1 MHGTQGEIARIIS
14 IHAPPRGAT
23 CIVAGRSCTKP
34 DFNSRPSARG
44 DKACLLACLLA
55 SLISIHA
62 PPRGATLLRGGL
74 LRGGLISIHAPPRG
88 ATAAAPRLRAEAN
101 YFNSRPS
108 ARGDRKADA
117 DALAADLFQF
127 TPLREGRRGTKMKIS
142 IKKISIHAP
151 PRGATRRQVLHFPHL
166 LFQFTPLREGRPALS
181 EKAGISKTFQF
192 TPLREGRP
200 ALSEKAGISKT
211 FQFTPLREGRP
222 ALSEKAGISKT
233 FQFTPLREGRRMATE
248 SRLTPLGYFNSRPS
262 ARGDADLVE
271 PAEGESI
278 SIHAPPR
285 GATIRGASS
294 LTATMNFNSRPSAR
308 GDRRRTSIT
317 AFWRNFNSRPSAR
330 GD

>member
-44 DKACLLACLLA
+44 DKACLLA

-192 TPLREGRP
+192 TPLREGR
-200 ALSEKAGISKT
+200 
-211 FQFTPLREGRP
+211 
-222 ALSEKAGISKT
+222 
-233 FQFTPLREGRRMATE
+233 RMATE

>member
-151 PRGATRRQVLHFPHL
+151 PRGATDYGRQGAGERHISIHAPPRGATGLFALPFMRQSK
-166 LFQFTPLREGRPALS
+166 FQFTPLREGRPRAAHHGGH
-181 EKAGISKTFQF
+181 AG
-192 TPLREGRP
+192 G
-200 ALSEKAGISKT
+200 
-211 FQFTPLREGRP
+211 
-222 ALSEKAGISKT
+222 
-233 FQFTPLREGRRMATE
+233 
-248 SRLTPLGYFNSRPS
+248 
-262 ARGDADLVE
+262 
-271 PAEGESI
+271 I

-285 GATIRGASS
+285 GATIIAANLSASG
-294 LTATMNFNSRPSAR
+294 LFQFTPLREGRRPDHR
-308 GDRRRTSIT
+308 LRR
-317 AFWRNFNSRPSAR
+317 
-330 GD
+330 

>member
-44 DKACLLACLLA
+44 DKACLLACLRA

-200 ALSEKAGISKT
+200 ARSEKAGISKT
-211 FQFTPLREGRP
+211 FQV
-222 ALSEKAGISKT
+222 
-233 FQFTPLREGRRMATE
+233 TPLREGRRMATE
-248 SRLTPLGYFNSRPS
+248 SRLTPLGYVNSRPS

>member
-127 TPLREGRRGTKMKIS
+127 TPLREGRRFRLSGRLHLV
-142 IKKISIHAP
+142 ISIHAP
-151 PRGATRRQVLHFPHL
+151 PRGATRRYHRVCQGVQH
-166 LFQFTPLREGRPALS
+166 
-181 EKAGISKTFQF
+181 
-192 TPLREGRP
+192 
-200 ALSEKAGISKT
+200 
-211 FQFTPLREGRP
+211 
-222 ALSEKAGISKT
+222 
-233 FQFTPLREGRRMATE
+233 
-248 SRLTPLGYFNSRPS
+248 FNSRPS
-262 ARGDADLVE
+262 ARGDLPTCRFLHPEIHFNSRPSARGDVI
-271 PAEGESI
+271 AGVFAQMVNHI

-285 GATIRGASS
+285 GATGRKC
-294 LTATMNFNSRPSAR
+294 LKTR
-308 GDRRRTSIT
+308 
-317 AFWRNFNSRPSAR
+317 
-330 GD
+330 

>member
-211 FQFTPLREGRP
+211 FQFTPLREGR
-222 ALSEKAGISKT
+222 
-233 FQFTPLREGRRMATE
+233 RMATE